1 MTDCIFCRIAAG
13 EIPARK
19 VFEDEHFIAFHDLHP
34 KAAVHLLVIPRKH
47 IASLAE
53 LAPGDEGLMGQM
65 MRLLPQLASDQG
77 LDGFRTVINTGR
89 SGGQEIFHLH
99 IHLLGGEGLP
109 GF

>member
-19 VFEDEHFIAFHDLHP
+19 VFEDEHFVAFHDLHP

-47 IASLAE
+47 ITSLAE
-53 LAPGDEGLMGQM
+53 LPPGDEGLMGQM
-65 MRLLPQLASDQG
+65 MRLLPQLARDQG
-77 LDGFRTVINTGR
+77 LDGFRTIINTGR

>member
-13 EIPARK
+13 EIPANK
-19 VFEDEHFIAFHDLHP
+19 VYEDENFVAFHDLHP

-53 LAPGDEGLMGQM
+53 LEQGDEGLMGQM
-65 MRLLPQLASDQG
+65 MRLLPQLAREQG
-77 LDGFRTVINTGR
+77 LDGFRTIINTGR

-99 IHLLGGEGLP
+99 VHLLGGEGLP